1 MAPAPL
7 ACPGSCE
14 GRLGYSQGVRGPRRL
29 GRAGGEARVPTATL
43 THGRPLADSS
53 RTTSLA
59 LPRAPL
65 ASGLGGTRRQPLPP
79 RAKGSAAGRG
89 GATAAATGGGLG
101 ERGPAAAPPPRW
113 PPPRAGGLLGLAGR
127 AEPPCSCPP
136 HCQGPPRA
144 EQGGLCGGAPAGSS
158 AQTSVPRAANWGKP
172 EPREAPRCPRGWR
185 NKGGVSPS
193 RAEGPQGP
201 RGHCWPVQPPLPC
214 AWCNVDVELRSPP
227 GPGQSRVPLVRPA
240 GVSGLGRGWG
250 QLLRPEPCPP
260 LAPGRPSASQ
270 GLFPHVRLRQAARAH
285 LPLLGR
291 PLLGEASGQWARGSG
306 QPRRGQGPGEQEGW
320 GPACGVGGLSTA
332 SSRQKTLSGARC
344 PCSSVSSANCSASCH
359 KPTCGLVGVG
369 RVLLAPLR
377 SESSLR
383 GLPAS
388 RDGSRPRSC
397 PSLVPTAMDA
407 AEVGSFL

>member
-1 MAPAPL
+1 METNFIA
-7 ACPGSCE
+7 
-14 GRLGYSQGVRGPRRL
+14 GRPRGLEASWGWRDGQSRP
-29 GRAGGEARVPTATL
+29 ARVPPTARVRLAQSRVGSAEGPRPGPQLRPPFPGPRTGGNL
-43 THGRPLADSS
+43 SPGRLHA
-53 RTTSLA
+53 A
-59 LPRAPL
+59 LGA
-65 ASGLGGTRRQPLPP
+65 GGTKAAFQPE
-79 RAKGSAAGRG
+79 S
-89 GATAAATGGGLG
+89 
-101 ERGPAAAPPPRW
+101 
-113 PPPRAGGLLGLAGR
+113 
-127 AEPPCSCPP
+127 PC
-136 HCQGPPRA
+136 
-144 EQGGLCGGAPAGSS
+144 
-158 AQTSVPRAANWGKP
+158 
-172 EPREAPRCPRGWR
+172 
-185 NKGGVSPS
+185 

-214 AWCNVDVELRSPP
+214 ASCNVDVELRSPP

-306 QPRRGQGPGEQEGW
+306 QPRRGQRPGEQEGW

-359 KPTCGLVGVG
+359 KPMCGLVGVG

-397 PSLVPTAMDA
+397 ASLAPT
-407 AEVGSFL
+407 EVGSFL

>member
-1 MAPAPL
+1 MRESGRRACVLLGPSPSGLPRGLRRALGVQPGSPRAPAP
-7 ACPGSCE
+7 G
-14 GRLGYSQGVRGPRRL
+14 QGWGRGPRPHSNPDPRAPPGGQQPYHL
-29 GRAGGEARVPTATL
+29 SGAAPPAGQRGALRAGGA
-43 THGRPLADSS
+43 
-53 RTTSLA
+53 
-59 LPRAPL
+59 PRQ
-65 ASGLGGTRRQPLPP
+65 QP
-79 RAKGSAAGRG
+79 R
-89 GATAAATGGGLG
+89 G
-101 ERGPAAAPPPRW
+101 ERGPAAAPPPPRW

-158 AQTSVPRAANWGKP
+158 AQTSVPRAANWGNLSPGRLHAALGAGGTKAAFQP
-172 EPREAPRCPRGWR
+172 E
-185 NKGGVSPS
+185 SPC

-214 AWCNVDVELRSPP
+214 ASCNVDVALRSPP

-240 GVSGLGRGWG
+240 GVSGLARGWG

-306 QPRRGQGPGEQEGW
+306 QPRRGQGPGEQEGR

-332 SSRQKTLSGARC
+332 SSR
-344 PCSSVSSANCSASCH
+344 
-359 KPTCGLVGVG
+359 
-369 RVLLAPLR
+369 
-377 SESSLR
+377 
-383 GLPAS
+383 
-388 RDGSRPRSC
+388 
-397 PSLVPTAMDA
+397 
-407 AEVGSFL
+407 